1 MVTTHTHAKNQGQIF
16 KRSVDSKDTVQNDG
30 ETNTPDR
37 ITFPANAVG
46 DESAFDRPHPVFS
59 AQVIARVSGGSY
71 GRIWDGLRS
80 QLWS

>member
-1 MVTTHTHAKNQGQIF
+1 MTLTFSPRASYGHYSYTCKNQGQIF

-59 AQVIARVSGGSY
+59 AQVIARVSGGS
-71 GRIWDGLRS
+71 
-80 QLWS
+80 